1 MKKFNFYENGKK
13 CSLTHIESENKIT
26 GIRARIA
33 FLLCTQVGTIV
44 AVEKITAVTHNES
57 HPDYYM
63 IRSMDVHLIY
73 VKKFFNEC
81 SYDFLRVR
89 NEGITI
95 TKIENVV

>member
-1 MKKFNFYENGKK
+1 MKKFNFYKNGKK

-33 FLLCTQVGTIV
+33 FLLSTQIGAIV

-63 IRSMDVHLIY
+63 IRSMDVHLLY
-73 VKKFFNEC
+73 VKSFFKEC
-81 SYDFLRVR
+81 GYDFLRVR
-89 NEGITI
+89 NKGITI

>member
-33 FLLCTQVGTIV
+33 FLLGAQIGTIV

-81 SYDFLRVR
+81 GYNFSRVR